1 MPTALLVLLAMV
13 PILWLAFCILKAQ
26 FGLVCGTYCSA
37 TLILTDIAA
46 ITWLIL
52 QGQTVMN
59 GTQFGFAC
67 LVLFTVNLG
76 LSVGW
81 LSGYLKR
88 RRLHDKEVTD
98 PPS

>member
-37 TLILTDIAA
+37 TLILADIAA
-46 ITWLIL
+46 VAWLL
-52 QGQTVMN
+52 TQGQAVMN
-59 GTQFGFAC
+59 ATQFGFAW

-88 RRLHDKEVTD
+88 RR
-98 PPS
+98 